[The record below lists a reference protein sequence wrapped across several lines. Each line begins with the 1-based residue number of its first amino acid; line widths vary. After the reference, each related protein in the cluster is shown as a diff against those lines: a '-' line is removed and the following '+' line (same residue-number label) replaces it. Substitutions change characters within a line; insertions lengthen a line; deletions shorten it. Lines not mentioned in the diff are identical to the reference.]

1 MKQILCKGKVA
12 LQGTVRIQGS
22 KNAALPVLAATLM
35 TDGKCYIRNCPKI
48 SDVYA
53 MLQMLESLGCKVK
66 WDQDGVV
73 IDNQRPNCRKIDTKA
88 CPQAC
93 ETRHKKS
100 MSDNAFCS
108 CMRSSICLLG
118 ALIGGEKEV
127 ILDHPGGCVIGARPI
142 DLHLNALK
150 KMGID
155 FEIKQDHIRAFHQG
169 IYGSKIV
176 LPFPSVGAT
185 ENVIMAAA
193 RAAGITVVQG
203 AAKEPE
209 IVTLCE
215 FLNQCGAK
223 IRGAGT
229 SAIEIEGV
237 DKLGAIEYRVPADRI
252 VAGTYLLATAG
263 CGGNVFL
270 QHAPALEME
279 SVLKVAG
286 EIGACYEVSENG
298 IYVQSDGCVKSIPTI
313 KTKPYPGFP
322 TDLQSIALAVL
333 TIGDRQTRIEET
345 VFENRFRVVDELRKM
360 GASIEKKDE
369 KNVLVNGVNRL
380 YGSSVEAC
388 ELRGG
393 AALVVAGLLAG
404 GITRLRGVEFIE
416 RGYVNICR
424 DFKELGARI
433 TSG

>member
-22 KNAALPVLAATLM
+22 KNAALPILAATLM

-53 MLQMLESLGCKVK
+53 MLQILESLGCRVK
-66 WDQDGVV
+66 WDRDGVV
-73 IDNQRPNCRKIDTKA
+73 VDDKERNSRIFDREVCSK
-88 CPQAC
+88 AC
-93 ETRHKKS
+93 ETRHKKRTADS
-100 MSDNAFCS
+100 PFCS

-118 ALIGGEKEV
+118 ALVGRDKEV

-142 DLHLNALK
+142 DLHLKALE
-150 KMGID
+150 KMGVN
-155 FEIKQDHIRAFHQG
+155 FEIRSDHIRAFHNG
-169 IYGSKIV
+169 ISGAKIA
-176 LPFPSVGAT
+176 LPFPSVGTT
-185 ENVIMAAA
+185 ENVIMAAT
-193 RAAGITVVQG
+193 RASGKTVIEG
-203 AAKEPE
+203 AANEPE

-215 FLNQCGAK
+215 FLNQSGAK
-223 IRGAGT
+223 ICGAGT
-229 SAIEIEGV
+229 STIEIEGV
-237 DKLGAIEYRVPADRI
+237 ETLRAIEYRIPSDRI

-270 QHAPALEME
+270 QQAPASEME
-279 SVLKVAG
+279 SVLKVAE
-286 EIGACYEVSENG
+286 EIGATYEVSENG
-298 IYVQSDGCVKSIPTI
+298 IYVQSDGNVKSIPVLQTE
-313 KTKPYPGFP
+313 PYPGFP
-322 TDLQSIALAVL
+322 TDLQSLALTVL
-333 TIGDRQTRIEET
+333 TIGNRQTRIEET
-345 VFENRFRVVDELRKM
+345 VFENRFRTVDELRKM
-360 GASIEKKDE
+360 GASIEKMDE
-369 KNVLVNGVNRL
+369 KNVLVKGVNRL

-416 RGYVNICR
+416 RGYENICR